1 MQTPTLIE
9 TVDAEQAAG
18 ASAAE
23 PPLPGLPSMAYSAAQ
38 DDSREYEARLSAYV
52 SSSPALRAASF
63 YDTYLL
69 FPSFLIDI
77 REF

>member
-1 MQTPTLIE
+1 
-9 TVDAEQAAG
+9 
-18 ASAAE
+18 
-23 PPLPGLPSMAYSAAQ
+23 MAYSAAQ